1 MPETMCQKLR
11 HNYNVTVGI
20 ARSKIIFGYLKPK
33 AKTGLAKAKSGI
45 LCCFCFFGLCGV
57 VPIRFKVMSVSVHP
71 LIFRPRGLPNTWPKH
86 CKVQCKMPKFFLKRF
101 LKHVN
106 AYSP

>member
-11 HNYNVTVGI
+11 HYYNVTVGI
-20 ARSKIIFGYLKPK
+20 ARSKVIFGYLKPK

-57 VPIRFKVMSVSVHP
+57 VSKGLQVMSASVHP
-71 LIFRPRGLPNTWPKH
+71 LIFRPRNPPNT
-86 CKVQCKMPKFFLKRF
+86 
-101 LKHVN
+101 
-106 AYSP
+106 

>member
-11 HNYNVTVGI
+11 HYYNVTVGI
-20 ARSKIIFGYLKPK
+20 ARSKVIFGYLKPK
-33 AKTGLAKAKSGI
+33 AKTGLAKAKSGN

-57 VPIRFKVMSVSVHP
+57 VSKGLKVMSASVHP
-71 LIFRPRGLPNTWPKH
+71 LIFRPRSPPKHMTKH
-86 CKVQCKMPKFFLKRF
+86 CKIQCKRPKCFFDFFF

-106 AYSP
+106 AY